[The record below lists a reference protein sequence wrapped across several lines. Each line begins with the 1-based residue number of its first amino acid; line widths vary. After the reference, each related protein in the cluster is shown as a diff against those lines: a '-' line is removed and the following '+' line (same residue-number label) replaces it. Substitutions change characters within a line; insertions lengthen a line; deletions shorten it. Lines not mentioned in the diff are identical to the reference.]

1 VTIEILVAYAFFINV
16 ISLVYMYIDK
26 QKAIKSQWR
35 ISEKSLFL
43 LAIIGGSIG
52 IMIGMKL
59 FRHKIK
65 HLSFKVGIP
74 SIFIL
79 QIVLISY
86 YYI

>member
-1 VTIEILVAYAFFINV
+1 MTIEIFVAYAFFINV

-26 QKAIKSQWR
+26 QKAVKGQWR

-43 LAIIGGSIG
+43 MAIIGGTIG
-52 IMIGMKL
+52 IMVAMKL
-59 FRHKIK
+59 FRHKTK

-74 SIFIL
+74 IILIL
-79 QIVLISY
+79 QIALISY

>member
-1 VTIEILVAYAFFINV
+1 
-16 ISLVYMYIDK
+16 MYIDK
-26 QKAIKSQWR
+26 QKAIKGQWR

-43 LAIIGGSIG
+43 MAIIGGTIG
-52 IMIGMKL
+52 IMVAMKL
-59 FRHKIK
+59 FRHKTK

-74 SIFIL
+74 IILIL

>member
-1 VTIEILVAYAFFINV
+1 MTIEILVAYAFFINV

-59 FRHKIK
+59 FRHKTK

>member
-1 VTIEILVAYAFFINV
+1 MTIEILVAYAFFINV

-26 QKAIKSQWR
+26 QKAIKGQWR

-43 LAIIGGSIG
+43 MAIIGGTIG
-52 IMIGMKL
+52 IMVAMKL
-59 FRHKIK
+59 FRHKTK

-74 SIFIL
+74 IILIL